1 MAQEHYPSNNDILL
15 QSIGS
20 AITIKAAED
29 IAKVDDTIKEAL
41 ESTKKAL
48 KLNFKKTQGFRN
60 KSYSVTNDPKYQQ
73 IKDKFGKAI

>member
-48 KLNFKKTQGFRN
+48 
-60 KSYSVTNDPKYQQ
+60 
-73 IKDKFGKAI
+73 